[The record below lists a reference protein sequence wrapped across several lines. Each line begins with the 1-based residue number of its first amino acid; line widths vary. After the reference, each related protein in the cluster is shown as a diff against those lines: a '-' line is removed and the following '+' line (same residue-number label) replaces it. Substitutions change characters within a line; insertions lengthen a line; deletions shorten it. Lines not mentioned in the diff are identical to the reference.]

1 MKIQIGTGVYGW
13 VWSTSIARGNPGCL
27 VYRHDSTYKFTF
39 RKGVD
44 NQGAYID
51 NCIKVYNKKSD
62 GMQGKLLKFVIKFYQ
77 TSSVAN
83 TNGSRVDLFLS
94 DIYPKLCNT
103 MKKSCKNL
111 TVINE

>member
-1 MKIQIGTGVYGW
+1 MIILSEKVRTIVTNFCEKGYEC
-13 VWSTSIARGNPGCL
+13 N
-27 VYRHDSTYKFTF
+27 DSTYKYTF